1 MSLARVVSLL
11 GLITAVP
18 ALAQQLPTVPV
29 ALHSYSYAPSPIRL
43 QAGRPVRLFFTN
55 AASKGHDFTARRF
68 FASARIL
75 AGTAPEGEIDLRP
88 GQSSSIDLIPSRGRY
103 QVHCGHFMH
112 KQLGMRSEIIVE

>member
-11 GLITAVP
+11 GLVTAIP

-75 AGTAPEGEIDLRP
+75 SGSAPEGEVELRP

>member
-55 AASKGHDFTARRF
+55 AASKSHDFTARRF

-88 GQSSSIDLIPSRGRY
+88 GQSRRPRSTLRGPPF

-112 KQLGMRSEIIVE
+112 KQLGMKSQIIVE